1 MVREL
6 KFVNSSSET
15 EYIHLIFSRSMLVES
30 PALRRQDSRILPERE
45 IVNRIVKR
53 CWKGT
58 ALPPAE
64 HILDQR
70 KCPAGS

>member
-1 MVREL
+1 MVCEL

-15 EYIHLIFSRSMLVES
+15 EYIHLMFSRSMLVKS

-45 IVNRIVKR
+45 NVNMIVKR
-53 CWKGT
+53 CWKKT

-64 HILDQR
+64 HNLDKR